1 MGQVKVLNEGL
12 MRRHSSKIA
21 GTQFSSLA
29 FPPKLGGKKLWV
41 RERNFS
47 PGFFTLKTPS
57 IFHPMP
63 NKGKPTFP
71 LHFPPIFF
79 TPPKIHPTKHSVNFT
94 HTHKAVS
101 TLLHNWFG
109 FGLAVIDC
117 WQKLVCFG
125 PLLLVQYIVIQ
136 IGAHMNLRIIWMAKK
151 VG

>member
-1 MGQVKVLNEGL
+1 MKGLCEGILVKLQGHN
-12 MRRHSSKIA
+12 
-21 GTQFSSLA
+21 
-29 FPPKLGGKKLWV
+29 FPPLLFLPNWEEKNCGSG
-41 RERNFS
+41 REIFLPGFS
-47 PGFFTLKTPS
+47 PLKPLLFSIQCQTKENPLFHS
-57 IFHPMP
+57 IF
-63 NKGKPTFP
+63 
-71 LHFPPIFF
+71 LPIFF
-79 TPPKIHPTKHSVNFT
+79 TPPKIHPTKHIVNFA
-94 HTHKAVS
+94 HAHKAVS